1 MNAVLAYL
9 DPGTGSLVL
18 QALVAGFAGLAVA
31 GKYGWRWLWAH
42 FHKPLPALSAEAIL
56 LPTRDDAHTAAALVP
71 CGGTF
76 LPNSEQDNQTAAQVG
91 RQ

>member
-1 MNAVLAYL
+1 
-9 DPGTGSLVL
+9 
-18 QALVAGFAGLAVA
+18 
-31 GKYGWRWLWAH
+31 LWAH